1 MLLVTLEDDD
11 CANGGAFVFI
21 GALASAIAKVKAQS
35 KPLEVILNVE
45 RKLFGLVNGAIQVG
59 ALHPHDPET
68 LVPLSKS
75 DYGHGIVAI
84 EELVAWGHSL
94 SVPLDFKVAQNSAA
108 PIAGRAAVSDASE
121 HAHESPVRMTKA
133 ERQRMD
139 DFFAEGLRRSQR
151 VSEAAAT
158 ARAAELARLNA
169 RDEYEASKARQ
180 QPAPVQ
186 ESLAPM
192 VAASDGPAPLT
203 TGNIAFCFAGLRW
216 NEQGWKDTLGSDRKW
231 LNDCLVTAGQRGVNE
246 RRWNPVLIGAWLAVH
261 QGHVSTRQVRA
272 RFQTV
277 DLLKPWFDAWRTYE
291 ADNGDTP

>member
-108 PIAGRAAVSDASE
+108 PIAGRATVSDASE
-121 HAHESPVRMTKA
+121 HAHESPVRMTED

-139 DFFAEGLRRSQR
+139 DFFAEGSRRSQR
-151 VSEAAAT
+151 VTEAAAI
-158 ARAAELARLNA
+158 ARVAELARLNA

-180 QPAPVQ
+180 QPVPVQ
-186 ESLAPM
+186 ESLSPM
-192 VAASDGPAPLT
+192 VGASGGPAKPTATVDRGWVMKKAALIEKHVQQWST
-203 TGNIAFCFAGLRW
+203 INRDFQDASENGLSKAAKATGHGDWFEAAALDWAR
-216 NEQGWKDTLGSDRKW
+216 
-231 LNDCLVTAGQRGVNE
+231 QRGKLDE
-246 RRWNPVLIGAWLAVH
+246 PLQ
-261 QGHVSTRQVRA
+261 QGITTPATPWTGLTRKQH
-272 RFQTV
+272 
-277 DLLKPWFDAWRTYE
+277 Y
-291 ADNGDTP
+291 

>member
-1 MLLVTLEDDD
+1 MFLVTLEDDD

-169 RDEYEASKARQ
+169 RDEYEASKVRQ
-180 QPAPVQ
+180 LPAPVQ
-186 ESLAPM
+186 TAPAP
-192 VAASDGPAPLT
+192 VLAASNGPAKRRTWRDVTWLYMQEVFKSGQYATAKEFYRALETKAGANSPFEIGTGPNRGSLFVREISEKLT
-203 TGNIAFCFAGLRW
+203 F
-216 NEQGWKDTLGSDRKW
+216 K
-231 LNDCLVTAGQRGVNE
+231 
-246 RRWNPVLIGAWLAVH
+246 
-261 QGHVSTRQVRA
+261 
-272 RFQTV
+272 TV
-277 DLLKPWFDAWRTYE
+277 QNTVWPNLK
-291 ADNGDTP
+291 NGG